1 MRKLF
6 TVGMLTACLTLTM
19 PMATWANNVEETVT
33 TAQFEKELP
42 YVTDFTLMF
51 ANQSG
56 VNIRQEP
63 NKSSKILGQSLLNT
77 SFEVILEIDGWS
89 MITTEDGYAYIKSE
103 YLSDKEVTYTQ
114 EDLLIYAKIACG
126 EAQYCPDEEQRL
138 VLSVFMNRI
147 NHKDFPST
155 PIEVAKDRRWGI
167 QYASWYDGNANRKI
181 TDSNWENAKY
191 ILENG
196 SILPEYVIG
205 QSQIV
210 PQRKHL
216 YLKTKYH
223 SYWY

>member
-19 PMATWANNVEETVT
+19 PMATWANKNEETVT

-51 ANQSG
+51 ANQAG

-77 SFEVILEIDGWS
+77 SFEVILRIDGWS

-114 EDLLIYAKIACG
+114 EDLYVMAHLIAG
-126 EAQYCPDEEQRL
+126 EAQYCDDNEQRL
-138 VLSVFMNRI
+138 VGSVALNRVKHPGFANSI
-147 NHKDFPST
+147 KDVVFEP
-155 PIEVAKDRRWGI
+155 G
-167 QYASWYDGNANRKI
+167 QYDCIPKGTYYREPTERNWANAI
-181 TDSNWENAKY
+181 WV
-191 ILENG
+191 LENG
-196 SILPEYVIG
+196 SILPGYVIW
-205 QSQIV
+205 QSKDKQGNGV
-210 PQRKHL
+210 
-216 YLKTKYH
+216 YLKTKWHTYC
-223 SYWY
+223 Y